1 MIESKSNPLLFAQ
14 SCIAGYENLVV
25 WADLLDAINVFPVA
39 DGDTGTN
46 LRISLSPLRDCASD
60 MVASVQ
66 NLATTALGNSGN
78 IAAAFL
84 APFLNHDIGEL
95 VEQAMQ
101 GRQQAYRAIHKPIS
115 GTMLDIFDAL
125 VICLQ
130 DEEKKQISFSAVRQ
144 QLSDAVANTANRLS
158 VLEEAGVV
166 DSGALG
172 MFIFFDGFFQQYIN
186 GNATASP
193 VMELFGSRLQ
203 LAASYQPEKSGE
215 YCVEVVLASD
225 KEDAAL
231 SDEIAMFSDS
241 VVLVPGETETKVH
254 LHTKNPTYLREQLA
268 TLGTVVSWSNA
279 AIDPQLHS
287 SNEKTFAG
295 NRIRIMSDAAG
306 SIPLDLAQQHGII
319 LLDSYIVTEDQAL
332 PESLYL
338 PENLYSQMLKG
349 AKVSTAQA
357 SSNERE
363 LHYQAACAQYD
374 KVLYVC
380 TGSAFTGNYSTAK
393 NWQEKSTVG
402 DRFEILDSGAASGRL
417 AVIALLTARLAETG
431 AAAGD
436 VVALAR
442 ELSKQAKEY
451 VFIDELKY
459 LVAGG
464 RVTKTKAF
472 FADLLHMKPVIS
484 PGFEGVR
491 KVGVVRNRKGQLVFA
506 LEKLEKQ
513 KGNSKKLFVLLQHS
527 DNKMWLQKKVQ
538 PAIRK
543 LLPDAE
549 IKLVPL
555 SLTSGVHMGP
565 GTWSIA
571 YARK

>member
-1 MIESKSNPLLFAQ
+1 MLLAH

-25 WADLLDAINVFPVA
+25 WADLLDTINVFPVA

-46 LRISLSPLRDCASD
+46 LRISLSPLRDCSSD

-66 NLATTALGNSGN
+66 RLAATALGNSGN

-84 APFLNHDIGEL
+84 GPFLTHDAGEL
-95 VEQAMQ
+95 AELALQGQHQAFQ
-101 GRQQAYRAIHKPIS
+101 AIHKPVS

-130 DEEKKQISFSAVRQ
+130 GEQKQQLSLSDVRQ
-144 QLSDAVANTANRLS
+144 QLGDAVANTANRLS
-158 VLEEAGVV
+158 ALEEAGVV

-172 MFIFFDGFFQQYIN
+172 MFVFFDGFFQQYIN
-186 GNATASP
+186 GNATATP
-193 VMELFGSRLQ
+193 VMELFGSRLLQ

-215 YCVEVVLASD
+215 YCVEVVLAID
-225 KEDAAL
+225 KQDVAL
-231 SDEIAMFSDS
+231 SEEIATFGDS
-241 VVLVPGETETKVH
+241 VVFVPGETETKVH
-254 LHTKNPTYLREQLA
+254 LHTRNPDRLREQLSA
-268 TLGTVVSWSNA
+268 LGTIESWTDE

-287 SNEKTFAG
+287 ANEKSFAG
-295 NRIRIMSDAAG
+295 NTIRIMSDAAG

-319 LLDSYIVTEDQAL
+319 LLDSYIVTKDQAL
-332 PESLYL
+332 PESLCL
-338 PENLYSQMLKG
+338 PEKLYPQMQKG

-357 SSNERE
+357 SNNERN
-363 LHYQAACAQYD
+363 LHYQAACAQYE
-374 KVLYVC
+374 KVLYIC
-380 TGSAFTGNYSTAK
+380 TGSAFTGNYFTAQK
-393 NWQEKSTVG
+393 WQEKNTAE

-417 AVIALLTARLAETG
+417 AVIALITARFAETG
-431 AAAGD
+431 ASAID
-436 VVALAR
+436 VLILAKK
-442 ELSKQAKEY
+442 LSRQAKEY
-451 VFIDELKY
+451 VFINELKY

-484 PGFEGVR
+484 PVFDGVR
-491 KVGVVRNRKGQLVFA
+491 KVGVVRNAQAQLDFG
-506 LEKLEKQ
+506 LEKLEKY
-513 KGNSKKLFVLLQHS
+513 KGNSENLFVLLQYS
-527 DNKMWLQKKVQ
+527 DNKTWLQKKVESAVRQ
-538 PAIRK
+538 

-571 YARK
+571 YAAK